1 MTLRQDNIAKE
12 VLTSKTLK
20 EAGLKAGYKLDTGS
34 RQIYRKSTKEHI
46 AKIFQE
52 QGVTRDSLKKAYED
66 CLELCRKKE
75 DYSTLKA
82 TIDSLARLY
91 GHLKD
96 TQSTQVSVFTGDMI
110 KDLPPI
116 DIEPAKTPN
125 NATTSNSK
133 GYEETNHN

>member
-1 MTLRQDNIAKE
+1 MTLRQDNLAKE
-12 VLTSKTLK
+12 ILTSKTLK

-34 RQIYRKSTKEHI
+34 RQIYRQSTKKHI

-52 QGVTRDSLKKAYED
+52 QGVTKESLKQAYED

-82 TIDSLARLY
+82 TIDSLAKLY

-96 TQSTQVSVFTGDMI
+96 NNYMQTSVFTGDMI

-116 DIEPAKTPN
+116 DVTPK
-125 NATTSNSK
+125 ATP
-133 GYEETNHN
+133 